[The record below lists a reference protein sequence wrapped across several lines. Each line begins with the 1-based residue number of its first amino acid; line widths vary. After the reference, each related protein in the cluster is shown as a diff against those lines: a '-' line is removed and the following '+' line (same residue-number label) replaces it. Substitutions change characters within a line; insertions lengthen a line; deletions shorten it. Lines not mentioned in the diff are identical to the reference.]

1 MYSPTK
7 VLTLLVV
14 LCLSMVGAQASTGAG
29 EEPHARAYDHPG
41 HVPIGEP
48 GLDTE
53 ITRTIEVNIKETES
67 GYMLFD
73 PDAIHIEEGAVVRFV
88 VNNFGDL
95 DHEFFLVS
103 FDEIAKHQQW
113 MRNHPDMKHAD
124 ANSIEISSGSTA
136 TLDWKFSS
144 KTNLEFVCLLP
155 GHREAGM
162 WGVIM
167 IHDHL
172 APKTKN

>member
-53 ITRTIEVNIKETES
+53 ITRTIEVNIKELS
-67 GYMLFD
+67 L
-73 PDAIHIEEGAVVRFV
+73 IHI
-88 VNNFGDL
+88 
-95 DHEFFLVS
+95 
-103 FDEIAKHQQW
+103 
-113 MRNHPDMKHAD
+113 
-124 ANSIEISSGSTA
+124 
-136 TLDWKFSS
+136 
-144 KTNLEFVCLLP
+144 
-155 GHREAGM
+155 
-162 WGVIM
+162 
-167 IHDHL
+167 
-172 APKTKN
+172 